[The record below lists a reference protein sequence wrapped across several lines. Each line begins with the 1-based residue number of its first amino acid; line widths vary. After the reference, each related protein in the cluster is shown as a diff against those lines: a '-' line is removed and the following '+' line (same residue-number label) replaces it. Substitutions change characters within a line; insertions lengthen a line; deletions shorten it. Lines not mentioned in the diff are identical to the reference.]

1 MVTYKYSAMSPDGA
15 KVNGVIEA
23 IDEFAAVERI
33 KATCPV
39 VLSISEVKSADENSI
54 LNMEIGSNKVDPKS
68 LSVMCSQFATILSAG
83 VDVASCMEMIGNQ
96 TEDKKLKKMLLNS
109 AKDVAQGNSI
119 AASME
124 KNCPGLPVTFIETVR
139 AGELSGT
146 LEDSFATLQTYFERN
161 YQLKQ
166 KVKSALSYP
175 MFVVVVAV
183 IVVIVVMVKVVP
195 TLTQV
200 FGDLGGE
207 LPFITVLLIN
217 ISKFFTKAWPI
228 ILLVA
233 IVGFL
238 AFKFYTNTEKGKIW
252 WGETL
257 LSMPVMG
264 KINTFSG
271 SADFAS
277 TMSALLSAG
286 LPVTNALEVTSKV
299 LDNYVL
305 GTETNKLAQKVQ
317 TGVKLGDAMRNSGVF
332 PQTLTEMT
340 AIGENTGELEK
351 TLKTVGNYY
360 SQEADYAMTAAIS
373 KLEPTLLVFLAAFAG
388 FIVLAIYMPMFTMY
402 NLF

>member
-109 AKDVAQGNSI
+109 AKDVAQGNYI

-252 WGETL
+252 WGKTL
-257 LSMPVMG
+257 LTMPVMG

-360 SQEADYAMTAAIS
+360 SQEADYAMSAAIS

>member
-1 MVTYKYSAMSPDGA
+1 MITYKYSAMSPDGA

-23 IDEFAAVERI
+23 IDEYSAVERI

-39 VLSISEVKSADENSI
+39 VLSISEVKSSDANSI
-54 LNMEIGSNKVDPKS
+54 LNMEVGSKKVDPKA
-68 LSVMCSQFATILSAG
+68 LSVMCSQFSVILSAG
-83 VDVASCMEMIGNQ
+83 VDVATCMEMIGNQ
-96 TEDKKLKKMLLNS
+96 TEDKKLKKMLLES

-119 AASME
+119 ATSME
-124 KNCPGLPVTFIETVR
+124 RNCEGLPVTFIETVR

-146 LEDSFATLQTYFERN
+146 LEDSFKTLQGYFERN
-161 YQLKQ
+161 YQLKE

-175 MFVVVVAV
+175 LFVLVVAIV
-183 IVVIVVMVKVVP
+183 VVIVVMVKVVP
-195 TLTQV
+195 TLTAV
-200 FGDLGGE
+200 FGEMGGE
-207 LPFITVLLIN
+207 LPFITVLLIS
-217 ISKFFTKAWPI
+217 ISNFFSKAWPI
-228 ILLVA
+228 IALVF
-233 IVGFL
+233 VLGFL
-238 AFKFYTNTEKGKIW
+238 AFKMYTNTEKGKQW
-252 WGETL
+252 WGKTL
-257 LSMPVMG
+257 LTMPVMG

-305 GTETNKLAQKVQ
+305 ATETHSLSEKVQ
-317 TGVKLGDAMRNSGVF
+317 TGVKLGDAMRKAGVF

-351 TLKTVGNYY
+351 TLKTVGDYY
-360 SQEADYAMTAAIS
+360 SQEADYAMSAAIA
-373 KLEPTLLVFLAAFAG
+373 KLEPTLLIFLAVFAG

>member
-252 WGETL
+252 WGKTL

-317 TGVKLGDAMRNSGVF
+317 TGVKLGDAMRNAGVF

>member
-166 KVKSALSYP
+166 KVKSALSYL

-252 WGETL
+252 WGKTL

>member
-252 WGETL
+252 WGKTL